1 MLTDTDVMHVYIIA
15 YLEFLILCLGIIVQ
29 EKFCTYENDFEI
41 WRCTYLGVTH
51 CVSILN
57 HLYKPEGDKAQE
69 MEPRFEA
76 FLRLNCPKW
85 SLTSNL
91 TFVLND
97 PTTFIF
103 DNLYYMNAMGGRGV
117 LRIDVEMV
125 LDP

>member
-1 MLTDTDVMHVYIIA
+1 MV
-15 YLEFLILCLGIIVQ
+15 F
-29 EKFCTYENDFEI
+29 N
-41 WRCTYLGVTH
+41 
-51 CVSILN
+51 
-57 HLYKPEGDKAQE
+57 P
-69 MEPRFEA
+69 
-76 FLRLNCPKW
+76 
-85 SLTSNL
+85 NL

>member
-1 MLTDTDVMHVYIIA
+1 MHI
-15 YLEFLILCLGIIVQ
+15 
-29 EKFCTYENDFEI
+29 
-41 WRCTYLGVTH
+41 LGVTH

-85 SLTSNL
+85 SLISNL

-97 PTTFIF
+97 LTTFIF